1 MTITRFTDQENE
13 INQIPQ
19 EAAVMLDCRLLPE
32 TPTDEFITYIRKRL
46 KTDGIDIS
54 IISET
59 QNAPPTVPDKYYNI
73 FCESIIETYP
83 GAGIIPVLFPATT
96 DNNYFRNAGVPVYG
110 IIPAVL
116 GEELMKAIH
125 NYNERIPVESL
136 VKGTEVYIRF
146 LEKLLSG
153 NN

>member
-1 MTITRFTDQENE
+1 
-13 INQIPQ
+13 
-19 EAAVMLDCRLLPE
+19 
-32 TPTDEFITYIRKRL
+32 
-46 KTDGIDIS
+46 
-54 IISET
+54 
-59 QNAPPTVPDKYYNI
+59 
-73 FCESIIETYP
+73 
-83 GAGIIPVLFPATT
+83 VLFPATT